1 MMCRNV
7 HWTKYTNLL
16 MSVSIT
22 LLVNPSIMTRSI
34 KTIFII
40 FGKNTNEYY
49 IKNNYTKRNIYIR

>member
-49 IKNNYTKRNIYIR
+49 I